1 MPTVLPAVQACLP
14 DEVADQLQLNPSE
27 VRRVLAGVHQ
37 RGDDTLDRV
46 KPMIS
51 RRTRETLSA
60 HYRIGRLTVQDT
72 ANSSLDPFARWVLRA
87 EDGALLETVR
97 IPLEKPGRYSV
108 CVSSQIG
115 CGLGCAF
122 CKTAQ
127 MGLMRNLE
135 AWEIVEQVR
144 KVRQT
149 LAPGSRITG
158 VVFQG
163 MGEPLANLDAVIRA
177 VRILSDPCGQSIDQK
192 AITICT
198 AGLASGLRRLAEARL
213 RVRVGLSLGSARP
226 HVRRRL
232 MPIESRVSLEHC
244 VTELI
249 EYTKQAKRAPMLSY
263 TLIRGVNTH
272 PEDATALLALC
283 RKLGDL
289 SGRVPRL
296 SLVPYNPRGPED
308 PFSRA
313 DEQEAET
320 FRVAVSAGGFPV
332 VRRYSGGADIGAAC
346 GQLAATLRAGDQQP
360 AS

>member
-1 MPTVLPAVQACLP
+1 M
-14 DEVADQLQLNPSE
+14 
-27 VRRVLAGVHQ
+27 LAGVHQ
-37 RGDDTLDRV
+37 RGEDSLDRV
-46 KPMIS
+46 KPMVS
-51 RRTRETLSA
+51 RRTRETLSST
-60 HYRIGRLTVQDT
+60 YRVGRLMVEDL

-97 IPLEKPGRYSV
+97 IPLEKAGRFSV
-108 CVSSQIG
+108 CVSSQVG
-115 CGLGCAF
+115 CGLGCTF

-127 MGLMRNLE
+127 MGLLRNLE

-144 KVRQT
+144 RVRHT

-163 MGEPLANLDAVIRA
+163 MGEPLANLDAVIQA
-177 VRILSDPCGQSIDQK
+177 VRVLSDPCGQSIDQK

-198 AGLASGLRRLAEARL
+198 AGLASGLRRLGEARL
-213 RVRVGLSLGSARP
+213 RVRVGWSIGSARP
-226 HVRRRL
+226 EVRRRL
-232 MPIESRVSLEHC
+232 MPIESRVPLEH
-244 VTELI
+244 VLAELI
-249 EYTKQAKRAPMLSY
+249 EYTKQVKRAPMLSY

-272 PEDATALLALC
+272 PEDATALVALC
-283 RKLGDL
+283 RKLGDH

-308 PFSRA
+308 PFARA
-313 DEQEAET
+313 DEQEAEA
-320 FRVAVSAGGFPV
+320 FRCAVAAGGFPV

-346 GQLAATLRAGDQQP
+346 GQLAATLRAGDEQP